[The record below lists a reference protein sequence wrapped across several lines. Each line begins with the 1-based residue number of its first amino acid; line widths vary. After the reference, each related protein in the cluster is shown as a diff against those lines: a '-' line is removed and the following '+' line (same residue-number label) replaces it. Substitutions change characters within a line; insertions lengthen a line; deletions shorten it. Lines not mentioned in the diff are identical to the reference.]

1 MSEDTKVETAEK
13 KKGFEKGSMSALM
26 LIGQSVLDKLE
37 NPAFHYHLKPGYDA
51 RKALN
56 SACAK
61 MSNNPDTPA
70 CTNDS
75 ISLALKDMFL
85 QGLDPAANQCYLIP
99 QYNKLRGNM
108 EMVLKRS
115 YFGTMA
121 AVKELCPEITEINAA
136 CVWGDE
142 KFAYGYKHG
151 KFVSTLHELDPDKP
165 AETHEDLNT
174 LRYVY
179 VEIYGADD
187 RLIASEMMTSA
198 QVKTAW
204 LQSSNTSKDKVAG
217 TKSLKADSVHLQF
230 TSEMAKRTV
239 INRACKNILNTMTV
253 GEDKREM
260 YEAYKRTL
268 DNEFTEDQRPDT
280 EPPAP
285 KATEDGQAPSSMA
298 DKMRSLGAQDV
309 QEQDS

>member
-1 MSEDTKVETAEK
+1 MSENTKVEDTKK
-13 KKGFEKGSMSALM
+13 KSSFPKGSVNALL
-26 LIGQSVLDKLE
+26 LIGQSVLEKLE

-56 SACAK
+56 CACDK
-61 MSNNPDTPA
+61 MARNEDTA
-70 CTNDS
+70 SCTDES
-75 ISLALKDMFL
+75 VKQALKDMFL

-99 QYNKLRGNM
+99 QYSKINRCM
-108 EMVLKRS
+108 EMTLKRS

-121 AVKELCPEITEINAA
+121 AVKELCPEIREINAA
-136 CVWGDE
+136 CVWSDE

-151 KFVSTLHELDPDKP
+151 KFVSTLHELDPEKP
-165 AETHEDLNT
+165 AETHEDLNK

-230 TSEMAKRTV
+230 TSEMAKRSV

-253 GEDKREM
+253 GEEKREM

-268 DNEFTEDQRPDT
+268 ENEFNDEQKPDDPLDGPKVEKED
-280 EPPAP
+280 EP
-285 KATEDGQAPSSMA
+285 KGSSMA
-298 DKMRSLGAQDV
+298 EKMHNLGKN
-309 QEQDS
+309 